1 MWLLVPWPDLFRV
14 RPRLVPAVPRTRL
27 WIAGVLLTL
36 TLPLSANW
44 LKQSDNI
51 MGTRVSVE
59 LWLDRNDDPPARDC
73 ADRVFNEMRRI
84 DALMSPFRPDS
95 EISRINRD
103 AAVQPVP
110 VSRELYALIRRALE
124 FSRLSN
130 GAFDISFASVGYRYD
145 YRRHIQP
152 DDDSI
157 RQLIDNIDYRQIRL
171 ENGHIRFGKPG
182 MRIDLGGIAKGYA
195 VDRSIELLRACGIKH
210 ALVSAG
216 GDSRLLGDRNGRPWI
231 IGIRHPRRKGEIALR
246 LPLENTAFSTSG
258 DYERYFIANGERVH
272 HIINPRTG
280 KSARNSWSSTVIGPD
295 ATTTDALSTT
305 LFILGAERGLKLIDQ
320 LHGLDAIII
329 DSQGKIHYSSGLV
342 SPDPVLRMTH

>member
-1 MWLLVPWPDLFRV
+1 MGLLLSGLMIGATLSPAQAEWLRH
-14 RPRLVPAVPRTRL
+14 
-27 WIAGVLLTL
+27 
-36 TLPLSANW
+36 SE
-44 LKQSDNI
+44 NI
-51 MGTRVSVE
+51 MGTRVAVE
-59 LWLDRNDDPPARDC
+59 LWQPPGRQADDC
-73 ADRVFNEMRRI
+73 ADRVFDEMRRI

-95 EISRINRD
+95 EVSAINRD
-103 AAVQPVP
+103 AAIES
-110 VSRELYALIRRALE
+110 VSVSPELYRLIEKSLE

-145 YRRHIQP
+145 YREGKQP

-157 RQLIDNIDYRQIRL
+157 RTLLDNIDYRQIRL
-171 ENGHIRFGKPG
+171 ANGRIRFGKPG

-195 VDRSIELLRACGIKH
+195 VDRSIDILKRCGIRH

-216 GDSRLLGDRNGRPWI
+216 GDSRLLGDRNGRPWM
-231 IGIRHPRRKGEIALR
+231 IGIRHPRRENAVALR
-246 LPLENTAFSTSG
+246 LPLDNSAISTSG
-258 DYERYFIANGERVH
+258 DYERFFISNGERVH

-320 LHGLDAIII
+320 LDGLDAIII
-329 DSQGKIHYSSGLV
+329 DATGKIHYSSGLMAPEP
-342 SPDPVLRMTH
+342 SSG